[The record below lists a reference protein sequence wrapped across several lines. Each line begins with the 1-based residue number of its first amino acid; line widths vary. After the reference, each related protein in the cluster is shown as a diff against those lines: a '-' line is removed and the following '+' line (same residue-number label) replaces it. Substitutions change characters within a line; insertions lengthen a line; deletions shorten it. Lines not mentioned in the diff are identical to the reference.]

1 MVHST
6 STALLS
12 SKDSTT
18 HSTALPQHFNIST
31 ALHSTALHSTALHS
45 TALHSTALHST
56 ALHSTA
62 LHSTALH
69 STALQH
75 FHSTSLHS
83 TSEQQRLH
91 NTFHSTPTTLPQHFN
106 ISTTLLQHFHST
118 NKQQHSTA
126 LQKISSCFYI
136 IHPLEYP
143 HIIAWYN
150 INTSHMRKDH
160 HWKP

>member
-1 MVHST
+1 MAPNHIILLTSLRSTASPLRAATLQHFQPRTLHSTSKQQHSTSLQHFHST

-18 HSTALPQHFNIST
+18 HSTALPQHFNI
-31 ALHSTALHSTALHS
+31 
-45 TALHSTALHST
+45 
-56 ALHSTA
+56 
-62 LHSTALH
+62 STALH

-126 LQKISSCFYI
+126 LQKISSCFLLFI
-136 IHPLEYP
+136 P
-143 HIIAWYN
+143 WN
-150 INTSHMRKDH
+150 ILTS
-160 HWKP
+160 